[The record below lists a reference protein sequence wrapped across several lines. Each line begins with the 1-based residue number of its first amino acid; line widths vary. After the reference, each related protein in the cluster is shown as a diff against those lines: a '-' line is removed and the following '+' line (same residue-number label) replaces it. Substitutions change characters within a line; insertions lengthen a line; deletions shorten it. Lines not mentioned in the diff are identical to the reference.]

1 MPDPDAREV
10 LKEFS
15 KWPAYPQLFVNCK
28 FVGGLNM
35 LKDCIEKGGLVSII
49 PSTEI
54 KITNNEKVAK
64 LVSKSFF
71 VVFVRGTL
79 DFP

>member
-1 MPDPDAREV
+1 
-10 LKEFS
+10 
-15 KWPAYPQLFVNCK
+15 
-28 FVGGLNM
+28 M
-35 LKDCIEKGGLVSII
+35 LKDCMEKGGLVSII